1 MMKIVVS
8 KDDFSI
14 DAEYRDLSSDLPS
27 CGAVVTFT
35 GRVREFSERSGVVG
49 MKLEHYPGMTEKALE
64 SICTQASER
73 WDIQRC
79 TVIHRVG
86 DLQTEE
92 QIVFVGVASAHR
104 EDAFEACRFIMDY
117 LKTEAPFWK
126 KELTEDGEFWVEARE
141 KDQKAR
147 ERWHT
152 PESD

>member
-1 MMKIVVS
+1 MIKIVVS

-14 DAEYRDLSSDLPS
+14 DAEYRHLSSDLPS

-35 GRVREFSERSGVVG
+35 GLVREFSERTGVTG
-49 MKLEHYPGMTEKALE
+49 MRLEHYPGMTEKALG
-64 SICTQASER
+64 SICAQAAER
-73 WDIQRC
+73 WDVQRC

-86 DLQTEE
+86 DLKTEE

-126 KELTEDGEFWVEARE
+126 KELTEDGEFWVEARD

-147 ERWHT
+147 ECWGT
-152 PESD
+152 PDSD